1 MFTCAAK
8 SGVQPGE
15 ASEQRASRLQGET
28 SLLHRGGV
36 AGAFCGKLAPVGHH
50 GGRRTASH
58 VWSVAPRM
66 QEYRL
71 PALTSLSMPR
81 VSRDATLIRKRSLR
95 TRNRPLC
102 SASAT
107 FALLACLALPSRVL
121 AEPNTKSRASD
132 PEVAAAQKL
141 FEEGRA
147 LMKKG
152 QPGEACPKFQES
164 QHLDPGLG
172 TQFNLANCLEQLG
185 KLASAHALFTEVADA
200 ARASGQ
206 VEREQVARAR
216 ADEVE
221 PRLTKLAILVP
232 AGSSGE
238 LKVVR
243 DGVPV
248 AQAEWGSAVPV
259 DPGIHRVRASGP
271 DLEQWTTDIDV
282 PSDGAVH
289 QVMIP
294 NGVEESFLT
303 PLNHKLA
310 LAAAGLAV
318 VGLGAATYFSLHAVA
333 QKNEADAAGCQGQTC
348 PTQQGVDLRHQ
359 ASRAGNLA
367 TLSMTVGVV
376 GLATAAAL
384 LWVVPELGHENAP
397 ESASL
402 ELMPVAAPG
411 VGALLL
417 GGSF

>member
-1 MFTCAAK
+1 
-8 SGVQPGE
+8 
-15 ASEQRASRLQGET
+15 
-28 SLLHRGGV
+28 
-36 AGAFCGKLAPVGHH
+36 
-50 GGRRTASH
+50 
-58 VWSVAPRM
+58 M

-71 PALTSLSMPR
+71 LALSSLSRRLAHGYASLVGVRSPR
-81 VSRDATLIRKRSLR
+81 TGM
-95 TRNRPLC
+95 RPLRY
-102 SASAT
+102 ASA
-107 FALLACLALPSRVL
+107 ALAVLGLLASSAAAL
-121 AEPNTKSRASD
+121 AETKPEPSVATSD
-132 PEVAAAQKL
+132 AATAQAL

-216 ADEVE
+216 AEDVA

-243 DGVPV
+243 DGV
-248 AQAEWGSAVPV
+248 ALTQAEWGSAVPV
-259 DPGIHRVRASGP
+259 DPGVHRIRASGP
-271 DLEQWTTDIDV
+271 GLEAWTTDIDV

-289 QVMIP
+289 QVLIP
-294 NGVEESFLT
+294 NGVEENFLT

-310 LAAAGLAV
+310 LAAAGVAV
-318 VGLGAATYFSLHAVA
+318 VGLGAATYFSLHALS
-333 QKNEADAAGCQGQTC
+333 QKEQADAAGCHDQTC
-348 PTQQGVDLRHQ
+348 PTQQGVDLRRQ
-359 ASRAGNLA
+359 ATSSGNLA
-367 TLSMTVGVV
+367 TVSVSVGVA
-376 GLATAAAL
+376 GLAAAAAL
-384 LWVVPELGHENAP
+384 LWVVPELGRENAG

-402 ELMPVAAPG
+402 EFTPVAAPG
-411 VGALLL
+411 VGGILL
-417 GGSF
+417 GGRF

>member
-1 MFTCAAK
+1 
-8 SGVQPGE
+8 
-15 ASEQRASRLQGET
+15 
-28 SLLHRGGV
+28 
-36 AGAFCGKLAPVGHH
+36 
-50 GGRRTASH
+50 
-58 VWSVAPRM
+58 M

-71 PALTSLSMPR
+71 PAPTSLSIPR
-81 VSRDATLIRKRSLR
+81 VSGDAPLIRDRSFF
-95 TRNRPLC
+95 TRMRPVRN
-102 SASAT
+102 ASAA
-107 FALLACLALPSRVL
+107 FALLGLLALPTRVL
-121 AEPNTKSRASD
+121 AEPNTKSRARD
-132 PEVAAAQKL
+132 PDVATAQKL

-216 ADEVE
+216 ADAVE

-232 AGSSGE
+232 AESSRE

-271 DLEQWTTDIDV
+271 GLEQWTTDIDV

-289 QVMIP
+289 QVMVP

-310 LAAAGLAV
+310 LAAAGVAV
-318 VGLGAATYFSLHAVA
+318 VGLGAATYFTVHALDLKQQA
-333 QKNEADAAGCQGQTC
+333 EAAGCRGTQC
-348 PTQQGVDLRHQ
+348 PTQDGVDLRQQ
-359 ASRAGNLA
+359 ASSAGNWA
-367 TLSMTVGVV
+367 TVSVSIGVA

-384 LWVVPELGHENAP
+384 LWVVPEFGRENAP
-397 ESASL
+397 ESAAI
-402 ELMPVAAPG
+402 ELTPVMAPG
-411 VGALLL
+411 IGALLL
-417 GGSF
+417 GGRF

>member
-1 MFTCAAK
+1 MGAQDGQSMVCSSAHA
-8 SGVQPGE
+8 GVSPLRPR
-15 ASEQRASRLQGET
+15 SPSRASAGYAA
-28 SLLHRGGV
+28 LLR
-36 AGAFCGKLAPVGHH
+36 
-50 GGRRTASH
+50 
-58 VWSVAPRM
+58 
-66 QEYRL
+66 E
-71 PALTSLSMPR
+71 
-81 VSRDATLIRKRSLR
+81 RSLR
-95 TRNRPLC
+95 TRSRPLHD
-102 SASAT
+102 ASVAI
-107 FALLACLALPSRVL
+107 ALLACLALPSRVL

-172 TQFNLANCLEQLG
+172 TQFNLADCLEQLG

-216 ADEVE
+216 ADDVE

-232 AGSSGE
+232 AGSSGD
-238 LKVVR
+238 LKVLR

-259 DPGIHRVRASGP
+259 DPGIHRVEPRAP
-271 DLEQWTTDIDV
+271 IWKQWTTDIDV

-310 LAAAGLAV
+310 LAAAGVAV
-318 VGLGAATYFSLHAVA
+318 VGLGAATYFSLHALA
-333 QKNEADAAGCQGQTC
+333 PKEQADAAVAGGQTC
-348 PTQQGVDLRHQ
+348 PTQEGVDLRHQ
-359 ASRAGNLA
+359 ASSAGNLA
-367 TLSMTVGVV
+367 TVSVSIGVV

-397 ESASL
+397 ESAASSSS
-402 ELMPVAAPG
+402 PATAPG
-411 VGALLL
+411 VGGLLL
-417 GGSF
+417 GGRF